1 MPYAPGVSYFIRFY
15 ELDPS
20 EQNRCIYFTQK
31 GGMCKWNC
39 RDEDNQRAVLLQ
51 RAIMNSCLET
61 MNIELL
67 REYVQCNCCVRA
79 RYQNRIEDVEL
90 LTPLAQRWLNEI
102 RTRAA
107 HCLGNEMSISSL
119 QQGKTHDYACNIP
132 NTSSP
137 DTRDELFSA
146 NVYLAPAPKSQRR
159 LAPIEAS
166 SMIKSSHPH
175 PLSSSSN
182 TSELALHSGENH
194 PRYKLRIPQTNRPGE
209 TNIIQPS
216 YSFQVSLSE
225 FRPHIVEL
233 SLSGSVYN
241 KMLDPLEDR
250 DFDTGTVYTLDRG
263 SSLGHL
269 KIGWTAKAVSVRL
282 KAWSNC
288 GYDLN
293 LLFHMG
299 GVPYAQR
306 LETLTHHELIK
317 EWRRERRCK
326 APWCGKSHQ
335 VWFEINK
342 EKAEQVLGDWAN
354 FISEAKPYE
363 STGCLKTYWK
373 EAIAKIERKMKGI
386 TAKELLNC
394 NESTLIDELRVS
406 KEPVRFSCE
415 PKIVEM
421 SSEDTRGTRS
431 KISKQGLVCV
441 RLPETEH
448 PSSPNPMSSL
458 KSESS
463 CKEHKRDRFI
473 ESKPLRKVKLSHED
487 VPTLA
492 IATIKKEFAPEDIPL
507 PPSPIPETA
516 SLQDPATDTTSST
529 LETKNEV

>member
-137 DTRDELFSA
+137 DTRDERFSA
-146 NVYLAPAPKSQRR
+146 NSLSRARSQI
-159 LAPIEAS
+159 ATSSGTIEAS
-166 SMIKSSHPH
+166 SIIKSSHPH

-182 TSELALHSGENH
+182 TSELALHSRENH
-194 PRYKLRIPQTNRPGE
+194 SRYKLRIPQTNRSGE

-225 FRPHIVEL
+225 FRPHIVEPFL
-233 SLSGSVYN
+233 SDSVYN

-250 DFDTGTVYTLDRG
+250 DFETGTVYIFDR
-263 SSLGHL
+263 SSSPGHV

-288 GYDLN
+288 GYDPN
-293 LLFHMG
+293 LLFHMS

-306 LETLTHHELIK
+306 VETLTHHELIK

-335 VWFEINK
+335 EWFEINK

-363 STGCLKTYWK
+363 STGCLKPYWK
-373 EAIAKIERKMKGI
+373 EVIAKIERKTIGI

-394 NESTLIDELRVS
+394 HESTLIDELRVS
-406 KEPVRFSCE
+406 KEPVGFS
-415 PKIVEM
+415 
-421 SSEDTRGTRS
+421 T
-431 KISKQGLVCV
+431 
-441 RLPETEH
+441 
-448 PSSPNPMSSL
+448 N
-458 KSESS
+458 
-463 CKEHKRDRFI
+463 
-473 ESKPLRKVKLSHED
+473 
-487 VPTLA
+487 
-492 IATIKKEFAPEDIPL
+492 
-507 PPSPIPETA
+507 PSPVPRNAPSAMA
-516 SLQDPATDTTSST
+516 SERTCQSNEQTGINTT
-529 LETKNEV
+529 TKRLRT